1 MNSGIRLVDAG
12 IADAAALS
20 AAGQRLFVQAYGE
33 YSKADDLAAHV
44 RQYFGEDY
52 VAAEL
57 QKPDVTY
64 TLACVADEIA
74 GFVKIRDGEAPDSV
88 PAREAV
94 EVQQLY
100 VDAQR
105 QRQGV
110 GRMLM
115 ERAAAIAQDRDREGI
130 WLSVWQDAE
139 WATRFYE
146 SCGFKRVGTAEFRLG
161 RSIFMDYLMWLPL
174 AP

>member
-1 MNSGIRLVDAG
+1 MNSRIRLVDAG

-20 AAGQRLFVQAYGE
+20 VAGTRLFVQAYGD

-44 RQYFGEDY
+44 RQYFGEDK

-57 QKPDVTY
+57 QKADVTY
-64 TLACVADEIA
+64 TVAYAADEIA
-74 GFVKIRDGEAPDSV
+74 GFAKIREGHPPDSV
-88 PAREAV
+88 PATAAV

-100 VDAQR
+100 VDAEW

-115 ERAAAIAQDRDREGI
+115 GRAATVARDKNCEGM
-130 WLSVWQDAE
+130 WLSVWQDAD

-146 SCGFKRVGTAEFRLG
+146 SCGFERVGTAEFRLG
-161 RSIFMDYLMWLPL
+161 RSIFADYLMWLPL
-174 AP
+174 TP